1 MKKTTTLILMSC
13 LLMTIFVACN
23 MASRN
28 TPSGEGENPVAAAP
42 VEMDKM
48 LKEIYYNLP
57 DNVMPKYLKTEEQRQ
72 KLEEQCFKLLEES
85 EEAPFL
91 LYYLEFEG
99 DFGYDSWEAAAYLT
113 EDHKNVVVLVTYGS
127 GGDWFVVESFKTLN
141 YNIETQQF
149 TEIELPLS
157 EPYTADELI
166 GEIINTKGVNIT
178 DKAKQYFNLTKRIL
192 IGFDKDGP
200 AIQAD
205 LCEFINGVYKNS
217 SAEVK
222 KICGNFGNDF
232 EYVEGTLPTIKYK
245 WNGKLFERIQN

>member
-1 MKKTTTLILMSC
+1 MA
-13 LLMTIFVACN
+13 IFAACN
-23 MASRN
+23 TASRNN

-42 VEMDKM
+42 VEMDKL

-85 EEAPFL
+85 EGAPFL

-141 YNIETQQF
+141 YNIGSQQF

-166 GEIINTKGVNIT
+166 GEIINNKGVNIT
-178 DKAKQYFNLTKRIL
+178 DKAKQYFNLTKRT
-192 IGFDKDGP
+192 FFHFKENEFEVY
-200 AIQAD
+200 AD
-205 LCEFINGVYKNS
+205 LCEFNYGVYRNS

-222 KICGNFGNDF
+222 KLCGNYGNDF
-232 EYVEGTLPTIKYK
+232 DFSEAQMPTLNYK
-245 WNGKLFERIQN
+245 WNGKLFERINN